1 MVRRWRRD
9 QVTILSGGLKMSA
22 KRVTMGRFT
31 LKYPELDQRVMEW
44 FSQQREQG
52 WYLRFLSEILRVLEE
67 FSVHGKQRLRL
78 VRNMLLSWQF
88 HNMSRKECCSH
99 ESNIIILFFVGIAVS
114 GLMLRLNAKELSDDP
129 SFKASGRWYE
139 KWKWRHSV
147 SMWTKTTLAQP
158 LPADLKENIA
168 WFHGF
173 VIAARRRADY
183 PLSRIYNMDETPMRF
198 ELPSNR
204 TLEFSGSRTV
214 PVKSCGAEKRSFTVV
229 LAVAADGAKVPPK
242 VIFKGVRTPRDL
254 VVPHPLRVSFHKK
267 GWMEEQGI
275 WEWIWQSLPRAER
288 SLLVWDSFR
297 THLTDSMKD
306 DLKQRNIDV
315 AVIPGGLTPV
325 VQPLDKCL
333 NKPFKDNVRWKY
345 LAWMTLRPFEF
356 TPAGKKKAPSRN
368 LVLRW
373 IKEAWAEI
381 PQEMVIKSFKTCGI
395 SNALDRTEDDVVYSE
410 ETPEVDDEDIEE
422 NEFKTDSENETDGE

>member
-1 MVRRWRRD
+1 MILLSKLPIDGTRNGNDATRSACEPKQLWPSDCPPISKRTLRSFMVSSLQQEHAPTTLLPASTTWIRHPC
-9 QVTILSGGLKMSA
+9 ILSCHRTEHWNS
-22 KRVTMGRFT
+22 VTVT
-31 LKYPELDQRVMEW
+31 
-44 FSQQREQG
+44 
-52 WYLRFLSEILRVLEE
+52 
-67 FSVHGKQRLRL
+67 
-78 VRNMLLSWQF
+78 
-88 HNMSRKECCSH
+88 
-99 ESNIIILFFVGIAVS
+99 
-114 GLMLRLNAKELSDDP
+114 
-129 SFKASGRWYE
+129 
-139 KWKWRHSV
+139 
-147 SMWTKTTLAQP
+147 
-158 LPADLKENIA
+158 
-168 WFHGF
+168 
-173 VIAARRRADY
+173 
-183 PLSRIYNMDETPMRF
+183 
-198 ELPSNR
+198 
-204 TLEFSGSRTV
+204 
-214 PVKSCGAEKRSFTVV
+214 VKSCLAEERSFTVV

-267 GWMEEQGI
+267 GWMDEQGI
-275 WEWIWQSLPRAER
+275 REWIRQSLPRAER

-297 THLTDSMKD
+297 AHLTDSVKD

-333 NKPFKDNVRWKY
+333 NKPFKDNVRRKY
-345 LAWMTLRPFEF
+345 LAWMTSGPFEF

-395 SNALDRTEDDVVYSE
+395 SNALDGTEDDVVYSE

-422 NEFKTDSENETDGE
+422 NEFETDSENETDGE

>member
-1 MVRRWRRD
+1 
-9 QVTILSGGLKMSA
+9 
-22 KRVTMGRFT
+22 
-31 LKYPELDQRVMEW
+31 
-44 FSQQREQG
+44 
-52 WYLRFLSEILRVLEE
+52 
-67 FSVHGKQRLRL
+67 
-78 VRNMLLSWQF
+78 
-88 HNMSRKECCSH
+88 MSRKECCSH
-99 ESNIIILFFVGIAVS
+99 ESTVISQQNKIVILFFVGIAVS
-114 GLMLRLNAKELSDDP
+114 GLILRLKAKELSDDP
-129 SFKASGRWYE
+129 AFKASRGWYE
-139 KWKWRHSV
+139 KWKRRHSV
-147 SMWTKTTLAQP
+147 SMRKKTTLAQR
-158 LPADLKENIA
+158 LPADLEENIVR
-168 WFHGF
+168 FHRF

-242 VIFKGVRTPRDL
+242 VIFKGVRTPRGL

-267 GWMEEQGI
+267 GWMDEQGI
-275 WEWIWQSLPRAER
+275 REWIRQSLPRAER

-297 THLTDSMKD
+297 AHLTDSVKD

-333 NKPFKDNVRWKY
+333 NKPFKDNVRRKY
-345 LAWMTLRPFEF
+345 LAWMTSGPFEF

-381 PQEMVIKSFKTCGI
+381 PEEMVVKSFKTCGI
-395 SNALDRTEDDVVYSE
+395 SNALDGTEDDVVYSE
-410 ETPEVDDEDIEE
+410 ETPEVDYEDIEE
-422 NEFKTDSENETDGE
+422 NEFDTDSENETDGE